1 MPDADSRVRGF
12 CRIHSPVCSRFD
24 ICWRYAD
31 VLNNFTICLT
41 LLFLPSG
48 NSWRVMVAF
57 AGFCFLIWALD
68 RYILL
73 YCSVQTPYATPV
85 PEVPL
90 AGSVLICSSV
100 SPPTRH
106 ALAAPILSE
115 PVLAVPVLLNS
126 T

>member
-1 MPDADSRVRGF
+1 MDANLYVRGF
-12 CRIHSPVCSRFD
+12 SGRHSHFSRFD

-41 LLFLPSG
+41 LMFLPSG

-85 PEVPL
+85 AEDRLRDTFSFNLALHRGCDMRVVRAASRGVCSVCCPE
-90 AGSVLICSSV
+90 
-100 SPPTRH
+100 
-106 ALAAPILSE
+106 
-115 PVLAVPVLLNS
+115 
-126 T
+126 